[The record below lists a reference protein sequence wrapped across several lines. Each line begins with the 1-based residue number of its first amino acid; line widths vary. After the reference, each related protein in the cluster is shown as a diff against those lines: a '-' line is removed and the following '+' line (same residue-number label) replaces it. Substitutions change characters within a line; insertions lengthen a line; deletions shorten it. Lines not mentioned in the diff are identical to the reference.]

1 MGPRPAFHDPQPRTV
16 AEAGERLEAF
26 SAKLQAQYNTAQAG
40 RRSAEKRAETAE
52 HALVGELERRASS
65 LSVSEPPVYGPGSR
79 FSWFRDATAVA
90 IPAAHIERDGGP
102 AGAEKRLHDY
112 AAFEHHRTERR
123 LLGARQSAESLTEAA
138 ITSTRQEAMLYER
151 WSRAG
156 GQLFERQ
163 HELGGMDLERRALSR
178 TQGSGGYFSPPD
190 WMIDQFVRAPR
201 AGAPFAALWTQL
213 PMPRGFSSVNV
224 PRFSVGGA
232 SGAVADGG
240 SVPSRDPADGKV
252 TANLITLA
260 AQIDVAVQWLDQ
272 TPVPPDETLGADL
285 AEDFMIQLD
294 GQLLLGSGSAP
305 QAAGVIPSGAF
316 SAASMAW
323 LQNTNNTAAQSWA
336 NGAGATPA
344 IAGSLHQSAAQ
355 LHSKLSRYR
364 GLQPTHWVTPP
375 AVWDI
380 ISGSGAD
387 AQGRPLV
394 LPGMC
399 GPGEVPTLHRTPLI
413 EDTNI
418 PLTFGGATAPAMGTY
433 SNGVTSPADGNG
445 TWAPLLLGRWS
456 DCIYWQTEPQVRV
469 MPDVLSGTLQV
480 RFQVMTYIAAM
491 PNRVQW
497 AGSNQTFSG
506 TSQGGGVNT
515 GAAVAYGGL
524 TQFTTNGILQPAAA
538 GF

>member
-1 MGPRPAFHDPQPRTV
+1 MNADGISLDSAVSEQVRNMARHPNVGREYLRQLATR
-16 AEAGERLEAF
+16 AEGLEARA
-26 SAKLQAQYNTAQAG
+26 AKADD
-40 RRSAEKRAETAE
+40 
-52 HALVGELERRASS
+52 LERRAQ
-65 LSVSEPPVYGPGSR
+65 LTVSEPPVYGPGSSY
-79 FSWFRDATAVA
+79 SWFRDATAVA
-90 IPAAHIERDGGP
+90 IPGAHIERDGGR

-112 AAFEHHRTERR
+112 AAYGHHRTERR
-123 LLGARQSAESLTEAA
+123 LIAARQSAESLTEAA

-151 WSRAG
+151 WRRAG
-156 GQLFERQ
+156 GQLFEKQ
-163 HELGGMDLERRALSR
+163 HEMAGMDLGQERRALSR
-178 TQGSGGYFSPPD
+178 TAGDGGYFAPPA
-190 WMIDQFVRAPR
+190 WLVDQFVAAPR

-252 TANLITLA
+252 TANLITIA
-260 AQIDVAVQWLDQ
+260 AQIDVAVQWIDQ

-294 GQLLLGSGSAP
+294 GQLLLGSGTAP
-305 QAAGVIPSGAF
+305 QAPGVIPSGTF
-316 SAASMAW
+316 SASSHVW

-336 NGAGATPA
+336 NGAGATPD
-344 IAGSLHQSAAQ
+344 IASSLHQSAAQ

-364 GLQPTHWVTPP
+364 GLKPTHWVAPP

-380 ISGSGAD
+380 ISGSGED
-387 AQGRPLV
+387 ANGRPLV

-399 GPGEVPTLHRTPLI
+399 GPGEVPTLHRTQLV
-413 EDTNI
+413 EDSNI
-418 PLTFGGATAPAMGTY
+418 PLTFGGATAPSMGTY
-433 SNGVTSPADGNG
+433 SNGVTSPTDGNG

-456 DCIYWQTEPQVRV
+456 DCIYWQSEPQVRV
-469 MPDVLSGTLQV
+469 MSQVLSGTLQV
-480 RFQVMTYIAAM
+480 RFQVMTYVAAM

-506 TSQGGGVNT
+506 TDQGGGVNT
-515 GAAVAYGGL
+515 GGSVAYGAL